1 VGQDEPGDQIRNAL
15 GSSGEGI
22 EVGLARE
29 LGELAR
35 QMRSAPDEEALLQR
49 ITNAAVS
56 EIEGAEHACISLVEG
71 NVVRTKASTDEL
83 ARRVDSR
90 ESELKEGP
98 CITSLREE
106 VTVRSDDF
114 EQEERW
120 PRFVAAAMEEGIR
133 SMLAVQLFVKD
144 DNLGALN
151 VYATKPNAF
160 AEHDESIAMLLALHA
175 AIAMQSHT
183 AESNLRLAL
192 ESRDIIGQA
201 KGILMERYKLSS
213 IDAFDLL
220 VVASQRTHR
229 KLREVAD
236 RLVTTGDWGIA

>member
-1 VGQDEPGDQIRNAL
+1 MGQDEPGDQIRNAL